1 MELKVKELDK
11 DLIHRANNN
20 SMFGTR
26 GDLSAQ
32 SYKSYVDE
40 MLSWDI
46 PDTKKQKLLDK
57 LYEKY
62 SKILEYEAQHVSVM
76 VAGPAKYNSKK
87 LDKSDQVFKTT
98 HEFCEWFDNLREQI
112 KDSKIDTTARDIS
125 LIMNMIEFCE
135 ERGFDP
141 REHLI
146 KLAYLDNKRFI
157 ELYDKYYP
165 KFKWRKNSIIF
176 KIYAQSMNGEIK
188 EIKKEIIYEDENFTA
203 YIEGDR
209 AYIKFPMKVQRQ
221 LIVALKS
228 RKWWWNSN
236 KKAWSTYLDRVDKDW
251 IKSIS
256 TKYAQY
262 L

>member
-1 MELKVKELDK
+1 MELEIKQLDEN
-11 DLIHRANNN
+11 LIHRANSN
-20 SMFGTR
+20 SFNGTR

-46 PDTKKQKLLDK
+46 PNNKKQKLLDQIHK
-57 LYEKY
+57 RY
-62 SKILEYEAQHVSVM
+62 SKILEYEAQHVSVI
-76 VAGPAKYNSKK
+76 VAGPAKYNPKK
-87 LDKSDQVFKTT
+87 LDKSEQVFKTT

-112 KDSKIDTTARDIS
+112 KNSKIDTIARDIS

-146 KLAYLDNKRFI
+146 KLAYLDNKLFI
-157 ELYDKYYP
+157 ELYEKYYQ

-176 KIYAQSMNGEIK
+176 KIYAQSLNGEIK

-203 YIEGDR
+203 YTKGDR
-209 AYIKFPMKVQRQ
+209 AYIKFPMKIQQQ
-221 LIVALKS
+221 LIYALK
-228 RKWWWNSN
+228 KKGWWWNSN
-236 KKAWSTYLDRVDKDW
+236 EKAWSTYLNRVDKEW
-251 IKSIS
+251 IESIS

>member
-1 MELKVKELDK
+1 MELEIKQLDEN
-11 DLIHRANNN
+11 LIRRANSN
-20 SMFGTR
+20 SFNGTR

-32 SYKSYVDE
+32 SYKSYIDE
-40 MLSWDI
+40 VLSWDI
-46 PDTKKQKLLDK
+46 PNNKKQKILEQVHK
-57 LYEKY
+57 RY
-62 SKILEYEAQHVSVM
+62 SKILEYEAQHVSVL
-76 VAGPAKYNSKK
+76 VAGPANYNSRR
-87 LDKSDQVFKTT
+87 LDKSNQVLQKS
-98 HEFCEWFDNLREQI
+98 HEFYEWFDDLREQI
-112 KDSKIDTTARDIS
+112 KNSKIDTTKRDIN
-125 LIMNMIEFCE
+125 LIMNRIEFCE

-146 KLAYLDNKRFI
+146 ELAYLDNKRFM
-157 ELYDKYYP
+157 ELYEKYYP

-176 KIYAQSMNGEIK
+176 KVYQSSMNGEIK
-188 EIKKEIIYEDENFTA
+188 EIRKEVIFEDENFTA

-209 AYIKFPMKVQRQ
+209 AYIRFPMRIQRQ

-251 IKSIS
+251 IESIS
-256 TKYAQY
+256 TRYSSY